1 MDQGAVL
8 DQSIER
14 GWVSVFPLKGQPGGA
29 SHVNGNSTKPTVEQ
43 FNAAVLRQSAPELF
57 TIQARI
63 KACVARLQT
72 VKGRTISLSL
82 LDAWVEQ
89 LSPSDPTLL
98 AAAFNRVER
107 EIPAFPDVAH
117 VVQILER
124 AEFDAAFAVVLRG
137 IPRHTVEWKDR
148 NAYQDPGTWDM
159 HSEAALKLGD
169 RIFVPGKMHEAEPA
183 PVIHPR
189 WSKRWACSAP
199 TGIFTA
205 GSDGLPGITV
215 FLGRRHNVQV
225 GGSWQDRR
233 PD

>member
-1 MDQGAVL
+1 MSTAIAPNQPSSSSTL
-8 DQSIER
+8 QSYAN
-14 GWVSVFPLKGQPGGA
+14 LLQ
-29 SHVNGNSTKPTVEQ
+29 NSSP
-43 FNAAVLRQSAPELF
+43 
-57 TIQARI
+57 IQARI

-124 AEFDAAFAVVLRG
+124 VEFDAAFAVVLRG

-183 PVIHPR
+183 PVIHPKMVKALGLFGADGDFHR
-189 WSKRWACSAP
+189 GLRRLARDSPYFWDGDTTYKSGDHGRIAGQIERDLLDCWKRAA
-199 TGIFTA
+199 
-205 GSDGLPGITV
+205 
-215 FLGRRHNVQV
+215 
-225 GGSWQDRR
+225 
-233 PD
+233 